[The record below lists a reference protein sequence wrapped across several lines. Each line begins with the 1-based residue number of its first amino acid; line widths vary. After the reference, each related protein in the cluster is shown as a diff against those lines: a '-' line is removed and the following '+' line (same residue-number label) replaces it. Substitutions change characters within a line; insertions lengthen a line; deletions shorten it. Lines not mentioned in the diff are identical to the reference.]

1 MRKARGVKTLLKVVT
16 RLLGAMTVLK
26 SSNVSGCAPRR
37 SLKVDGAGSVIGPTP
52 NGEIFAA

>member
-26 SSNVSGCAPRR
+26 SSNVSGRAPRR